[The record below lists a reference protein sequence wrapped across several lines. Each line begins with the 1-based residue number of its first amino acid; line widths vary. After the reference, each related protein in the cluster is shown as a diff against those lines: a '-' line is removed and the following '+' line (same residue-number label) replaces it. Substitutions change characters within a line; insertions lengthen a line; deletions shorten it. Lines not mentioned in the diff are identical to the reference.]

1 MNATQAIVDW
11 IAAHPYQTAF
21 HIVNGVI
28 ICTPAAATVPFL
40 SAMGFSATGPV
51 AGKSYTTSTAKY
63 AHVAHVKAR
72 PRLLSCR
79 TSPLCLLEAFMRQLR
94 AQLWAATER
103 ALLQVP
109 RRLERR

>member
-28 ICTPAAATVPFL
+28 MCTPAAATVPFL

-51 AGKSYTTSTAKY
+51 AGKSYTTSFAIN
-63 AHVAHVKAR
+63 AHVAYVKAR
-72 PRLLSCR
+72 PRLLSCL
-79 TSPLCLLEAFMRQLR
+79 TSPPCLLEACMQQLR
-94 AQLWAATER
+94 VQL
-103 ALLQVP
+103 
-109 RRLERR
+109 